1 MDGIRSGIYGVIA
14 LQVFSVDA
22 ENETPSTDCLW
33 MLRFWMQS
41 CWMQSCWM
49 LETLFPDI
57 SSRLLNKNDKKWVV
71 DRFFLNAVLFG
82 VIVF

>member
-33 MLRFWMQS
+33 MLRF
-41 CWMQSCWM
+41 WMQSCWM

>member
-22 ENETPSTDCLW
+22 ENETPSIYCLW
-33 MLRFWMQS
+33 MMRFWMQR
-41 CWMQSCWM
+41 CWM
-49 LETLFPDI
+49 LEALFPDI
-57 SSRLLNKNDKKWVV
+57 SSRLLNENDKKGVV
-71 DRFFLNAVLFG
+71 DRFFFNAVFFG